1 MVQLIIKYFLFF
13 LAGIAIHMGLMHHF
27 SFDRVK
33 THPMIRIWKSP
44 KMAAAISGIVQFS
57 IALLILLLQ
66 NFRLGLNSDTFFVFL
81 GYSFWAV
88 LAALFSNQFQGKEN
102 KE

>member
-1 MVQLIIKYFLFF
+1 MLELIVRYFLFF
-13 LAGIAIHMGLMHHF
+13 LAGIAIHMGFMHHF

-44 KMAAAISGIVQFS
+44 KMAAAISGIIQFS

-88 LAALFSNQFQGKEN
+88 LAALFSNRFQSIESKA
-102 KE
+102 

>member
-1 MVQLIIKYFLFF
+1 MIQLTIRYFLFF
-13 LAGIAIHMGLMHHF
+13 LAGIVIHMGFMHHF

-57 IALLILLLQ
+57 IALLILLPQ

-81 GYSFWAV
+81 GYSFWAI

>member
-1 MVQLIIKYFLFF
+1 MIQLTIRYFLFF
-13 LAGIAIHMGLMHHF
+13 LAGIVIHRGFMHHF

-44 KMAAAISGIVQFS
+44 KMAAAIWGITQFS
-57 IALLILLLQ
+57 VALLILLLQ
-66 NFRLGLNSDTFFVFL
+66 KFQFGLNLDTFFVFL

-88 LAALFSNQFQGKEN
+88 LAALFSTQFQSTEN
-102 KE
+102 N